1 MSHDDGAQSR
11 LQQRRVPRIA
21 AVLLA
26 AALVLLVS
34 LPLLQSPYVSGG
46 ARLALFLLPLPPL
59 LAFGGAIATLLDRK
73 VGVNGKVVW
82 AVGSALF
89 GLVCVPALFV
99 LVTLIAGP
107 RRMGSLP
114 RVSPGGPI
122 GR

>member
-1 MSHDDGAQSR
+1 MSYDDGTQSR

-26 AALVLLVS
+26 AAFVLLVLL
-34 LPLLQSPYVSGG
+34 PLLPSPYVSGG

-59 LAFGGAIATLLDRK
+59 LAFGGALAALLDRK
-73 VGVNGKVVW
+73 VGVNSKAVW
-82 AVGSALF
+82 AVGSALC

-107 RRMGSLP
+107 
-114 RVSPGGPI
+114 
-122 GR
+122 

>member
-1 MSHDDGAQSR
+1 MSYDDGTQSR

-21 AVLLA
+21 AALLA
-26 AALVLLVS
+26 AAFVLLVLL
-34 LPLLQSPYVSGG
+34 PLLPSPYVSGG

-59 LAFGGAIATLLDRK
+59 LAFGGTLAALLDQK
-73 VGVNGKVVW
+73 VGVNSKVVW

-107 RRMGSLP
+107 
-114 RVSPGGPI
+114 
-122 GR
+122 

>member
-1 MSHDDGAQSR
+1 MSYDDGTQSR

-26 AALVLLVS
+26 AAFVLLVLL
-34 LPLLQSPYVSGG
+34 PLLPSPYVSGG

-59 LAFGGAIATLLDRK
+59 LAFGGALAALLDRK
-73 VGVNGKVVW
+73 VGVNSKVVW
-82 AVGSALF
+82 AGGSALS

-107 RRMGSLP
+107 
-114 RVSPGGPI
+114 
-122 GR
+122 